1 MTLPPPDPASPVLV
15 QLSDTH
21 IVGPGLKLLDEVDT
35 PAFLARAVASV
46 QRLRPSPT
54 AVLVTGDLV
63 DRGSAEEYARLRA
76 LLAPLPCPVYLM
88 PGNHDAPQAL
98 RAAFPDHAY
107 LQPVAGDAALEPHV
121 LYTVD
126 LGGMRLVALDTVVA
140 RRPHGALCE
149 ARLAWLDATLAA
161 APGVPTL
168 LAMHHPPFVT
178 GIAHMDAM
186 GLLEGAAGLEAVLRR
201 HPQVERVICGH
212 LHRTIVRRFA
222 GTVVMT
228 VPSTAH
234 QIALDLRADAPPAW
248 LMEPS
253 GFAVHTMR
261 DGALVS
267 HVAAAGEHG
276 PDRLFG

>member
-1 MTLPPPDPASPVLV
+1 MTLPPPDPSSPVLV

-21 IVGPGLKLLDEVDT
+21 IVAPGRLLLHEVDT
-35 PAFLARAVASV
+35 AAFLARAVESV
-46 QRLRPSPT
+46 LRLRPAPT

-63 DRGSAEEYARLRA
+63 DRGSANEYARLRS
-76 LLAPLPCPVYLM
+76 LLAPVPCRVYLM
-88 PGNHDAPQAL
+88 PGNHDDAQAL
-98 RAAFPDHAY
+98 RAAFPDHEY
-107 LQPVAGDAALEPHV
+107 LQSVAGSAALAPHV
-121 LYTVD
+121 LYAVD
-126 LGGMRLVALDTVVA
+126 LGGMRLVALDTVIA

-149 ARLAWLDATLAA
+149 ARLAWLDATLAN
-161 APGVPTL
+161 APDVPTL

-178 GIAHMDAM
+178 GIAHMDGM

-212 LHRTIVRRFA
+212 LHRTVVRRFA

-234 QIALDLRADAPPAW
+234 QIALDLRAHAPPAW

-253 GFAVHTMR
+253 GYAVHTLR

-267 HVAAAGEHG
+267 HVAAAGPHG
-276 PDRLFG
+276 PERTFD

>member
-46 QRLRPSPT
+46 QRLQPAPT
-54 AVLVTGDLV
+54 AALVTGDLV
-63 DRGSAEEYARLRA
+63 DRGSADEYARLRA

-98 RAAFPDHAY
+98 REAFPDHAY
-107 LQPVAGDAALEPHV
+107 LQPVAGDPALAPHV

-126 LGGMRLVALDTVVA
+126 LGGLRLVALDTVVA

-161 APGVPTL
+161 APDVPTL

-178 GIAHMDAM
+178 GIAHMDRM

-248 LMEPS
+248 LMEPP
-253 GFAVHTMR
+253 GFAVHALR

-276 PDRLFG
+276 PDRLFD